1 MVTLFGQ
8 GGYDYAPV
16 IRNLIGDTH
25 DGGGFSGSSAC
36 IRPGIPAM
44 RAITERRSGGS
55 RPGGPRVLPRAAL
68 LVVAGASLAALGGD
82 CEGNIVQDPTFRD
95 WCGSSLCAWQLD
107 SGRIQRVPTWNAD
120 DFGVSFL
127 DQGTEISQVTQE
139 DAATCLLFTTV
150 ADIDPSA
157 QMTILVDFD
166 NDGVVDFQAP
176 LGATDW
182 HQVQAEITA
191 PPVYHGITFRLKKE
205 GTGTAVLAE
214 MQIQS
219 TTGCTAPAA
228 VVPPATARGC
238 LCDERRLPEGLV
250 CTSGNLCAQCDDGN
264 PCGSG
269 VSCASRVFLAEQ
281 CGPGQGLG
289 RPGDPCARRRLRE
302 RRLRRHVGHVHR
314 RALRHAGRRMPDRR
328 SEGDVDAALDSSASV
343 CACFLNHGGTCH

>member
-1 MVTLFGQ
+1 
-8 GGYDYAPV
+8 
-16 IRNLIGDTH
+16 
-25 DGGGFSGSSAC
+25 
-36 IRPGIPAM
+36 M

-68 LVVAGASLAALGGD
+68 LVVAGASLAALGAD
-82 CEGNIVQDPTFRD
+82 CEGNVVQDPTFRD

-107 SGRIQRVPTWNAD
+107 SGRIQRVPTWNPG

-127 DQGTEISQVTQE
+127 DEGTEISQVTQE

-182 HQVQAEITA
+182 HQVQAEISA
-191 PPVYHGITFRLKKE
+191 PPVYRGITFRLKKE

-214 MQIQS
+214 MQVQS

-228 VVPPATARGC
+228 VVPPQPLAGVCATSADC
-238 LCDERRLPEGLV
+238 QKGLV
-250 CTSGNLCAQCDDGN
+250 CTSGNLCAQCDDAN

-269 VSCASRVFLAEQ
+269 VSCASRVFQAEQ

-289 RPGDPCARRRLRE
+289 RPGDPCALPDDCASD
-302 RRLRRHVGHVHR
+302 VCDGTSVTSIA
-314 RALRHAGRRMPDRR
+314 ALFGTLDAGCPTAAPKC
-328 SEGDVDAALDSSASV
+328 DVDAALDSSASV